1 MRELEKYAPFVIIP
15 LVLYTLF
22 MKPLGVAMMTIG
34 LGAILFALTKSKLV
48 FLAVLLFAPF
58 MNLIGMRE
66 MAKSVGMEGF
76 QARDP
81 INVQTRLETVKTSAP
96 LHPKQEL
103 PADYNI
109 LNSSAKH
116 VDVVTGVLESPDIL
130 DNTPLMEIE
139 QIGKDGLPGV
149 TIPASAK
156 ARVLIYPPAEDSVPA
171 PRESIKHDPM
181 SNPYLQT
188 GQDRLAEEVSL
199 AQKGTELYA
208 QDSASLD
215 GVASGA
221 GPAF

>member
-15 LVLYTLF
+15 LVLYTLYVTT
-22 MKPLGVAMMTIG
+22 LGVAMMTIG
-34 LGAILFALTKSKLV
+34 FAAILFALTKSKLV
-48 FLAVLLFAPF
+48 FLAVLLLAPF
-58 MNLIGMRE
+58 VAPLMRRTVE
-66 MAKSVGMEGF
+66 PVGMEGF

-81 INVQTRLETVKTSAP
+81 INVQTRLEAVKTSAP

>member
-48 FLAVLLFAPF
+48 FLAVLLLAPF
-58 MNLIGMRE
+58 VAPLMRRTVE
-66 MAKSVGMEGF
+66 PVGMEGF

-81 INVQTRLETVKTSAP
+81 VNVKTRLEAVKTSAP
-96 LHPKQEL
+96 LNPKQQL

-109 LNSSAKH
+109 LNSSANK

>member
-15 LVLYTLF
+15 LVLYTLYVT
-22 MKPLGVAMMTIG
+22 PLGVALMTIG
-34 LGAILFALTKSKLV
+34 FAAILFALTKSKLV
-48 FLAVLLFAPF
+48 FLAVLLLAPF
-58 MNLIGMRE
+58 VAPLMRRTVE
-66 MAKSVGMEGF
+66 PVGMEGF

-81 INVQTRLETVKTSAP
+81 INVQTRLEAVKTSAP

-109 LNSSAKH
+109 LNSSANK

>member
-15 LVLYTLF
+15 LVLYTLYVT
-22 MKPLGVAMMTIG
+22 PLGVALMTIG
-34 LGAILFALTKSKLV
+34 FAAILFALTKSKLV
-48 FLAVLLFAPF
+48 FLAVLLLAPF
-58 MNLIGMRE
+58 VAPLMRRTVE
-66 MAKSVGMEGF
+66 PVGMEGF
-76 QARDP
+76 QAREP
-81 INVQTRLETVKTSAP
+81 INVQTRLEAVKTSAP
-96 LHPKQEL
+96 LNPKQQL

>member
-1 MRELEKYAPFVIIP
+1 
-15 LVLYTLF
+15 
-22 MKPLGVAMMTIG
+22 
-34 LGAILFALTKSKLV
+34 
-48 FLAVLLFAPF
+48 
-58 MNLIGMRE
+58 
-66 MAKSVGMEGF
+66 MEGF

>member
-1 MRELEKYAPFVIIP
+1 
-15 LVLYTLF
+15 
-22 MKPLGVAMMTIG
+22 MTIG
-34 LGAILFALTKSKLV
+34 FAAILFALTKSKLV
-48 FLAVLLFAPF
+48 FLAVLLLAPF
-58 MNLIGMRE
+58 VAPLMRRTVE
-66 MAKSVGMEGF
+66 PVGMEGF

-81 INVQTRLETVKTSAP
+81 INVQTRLEAVKTSAP

>member
-15 LVLYTLF
+15 LVLYTLYVT
-22 MKPLGVAMMTIG
+22 PLGVAMMTIG
-34 LGAILFALTKSKLV
+34 FAAILFALTKSKLV
-48 FLAVLLFAPF
+48 FLAVLLLAPF
-58 MNLIGMRE
+58 VAPLMRRTVE
-66 MAKSVGMEGF
+66 PVGMEGF

-81 INVQTRLETVKTSAP
+81 INVQTRLEAVKTSAP

>member
-15 LVLYTLF
+15 LVLYTLYVT
-22 MKPLGVAMMTIG
+22 PLGVAMMTIG
-34 LGAILFALTKSKLV
+34 FAAILFALTKSKLV
-48 FLAVLLFAPF
+48 FLAVLLLAPF
-58 MNLIGMRE
+58 VAPLMRRTVE
-66 MAKSVGMEGF
+66 PVGMEGF

>member
-15 LVLYTLF
+15 LVLYTLYVT
-22 MKPLGVAMMTIG
+22 PLGVALMTIG
-34 LGAILFALTKSKLV
+34 FAAILFALTKSKLV
-48 FLAVLLFAPF
+48 FLAVLLLAPF
-58 MNLIGMRE
+58 VAPLMRRTVE
-66 MAKSVGMEGF
+66 PVGMEGF

-81 INVQTRLETVKTSAP
+81 INVQTRLEAVKTSAP

>member
-15 LVLYTLF
+15 LVLYTLYVT
-22 MKPLGVAMMTIG
+22 PLGVALMTIG
-34 LGAILFALTKSKLV
+34 FAAILFALTKSKLV
-48 FLAVLLFAPF
+48 FLAVLLLAPF
-58 MNLIGMRE
+58 VAPLMRRTVE
-66 MAKSVGMEGF
+66 PVGMEGF

>member
-15 LVLYTLF
+15 LVLYTLYVT
-22 MKPLGVAMMTIG
+22 PLGVAMMTIG
-34 LGAILFALTKSKLV
+34 FATILFALTKSKLV
-48 FLAVLLFAPF
+48 FLAVLLLAPF
-58 MNLIGMRE
+58 VAPLMRRTVE
-66 MAKSVGMEGF
+66 PVGMEGF

-81 INVQTRLETVKTSAP
+81 INVQTRLEAVKTSAP